1 MSCAW
6 PSSARAIRTP
16 SGSLII
22 SPPPPPC
29 PATRAVIHDF
39 CTTTSNFRHATTLA
53 FLLRALCVALMCSAV
68 LAQHGAPL
76 VNVTALAGA
85 ARDAGNRALQ
95 GASGDVCPD
104 GWTIA
109 IAGSGYCY
117 QDISP
122 SGLFTMPNP
131 SELQPES
138 RAMIDHSRL
147 SLWEAGQRWFTLDQF
162 LAAPSARAMLDML
175 IIDWGAPAGDYP
187 HARGWYSVDGS
198 VVYGRYVGNIGFWS
212 VARLQLASSSA
223 TTSSRPSPTASP
235 TATGTLSS
243 SATPGLAC
251 PSTLFRSLPRT
262 DLVGVPLTDAPLAV
276 PSEGACRIACCGAP
290 GCDGYAFAFTEL
302 RFSSTASCVLLANVS
317 AMAPNNFAT
326 SGLRRNMPSFSPTA
340 SMTMSPSPSSV
351 IFLSP
356 VTVTDLD
363 GRSFYQ
369 GDPGLPHHGPITNL
383 IDGDLATDWDPSC
396 CGTYRLVFTLSALHS
411 ITSIRLSIW
420 QNEFSASHV
429 SIYDAPGGNLL
440 RAMTWPYW
448 NLTTIITIPHYVGD
462 RFYLELTSRNNQVI
476 CNEVSFSG
484 TLASRSPTASS
495 TSAPSSSATH
505 TASPSVSSTLT
516 PGLNCPSSIF
526 RALPHADLVG
536 VVIDMIT
543 VFSQELCRIACCN
556 GVKCQGFAFA
566 RTELRFGAGASCFLY
581 ANITQFIPSSAFSSG
596 ILESTL

>member
-1 MSCAW
+1 MSPALRSLILLALLSTAASEFLPPAS
-6 PSSARAIRTP
+6 PSSGNVDVLVLQPSGATVTQALFYQGAAWYLPLSHVANVHPATCDEARAANLPNVGCFKIGGEIVSYYSQIRLLISDSGQVRVELSDTTYCVSVGMSQWGGTPFYSVRWSGASACLEQSTPAWGSMDLIGTAFALNDSGVFQAAGSDTRAISLVYTDNNQRATFTVDGHCGGFIICTPTCNWGNHLLPLVGIVMTSPSPSATYPSTTP
-16 SGSLII
+16 S
-22 SPPPPPC
+22 
-29 PATRAVIHDF
+29 
-39 CTTTSNFRHATTLA
+39 
-53 FLLRALCVALMCSAV
+53 
-68 LAQHGAPL
+68 
-76 VNVTALAGA
+76 
-85 ARDAGNRALQ
+85 
-95 GASGDVCPD
+95 
-104 GWTIA
+104 
-109 IAGSGYCY
+109 
-117 QDISP
+117 P
-122 SGLFTMPNP
+122 S
-131 SELQPES
+131 
-138 RAMIDHSRL
+138 
-147 SLWEAGQRWFTLDQF
+147 
-162 LAAPSARAMLDML
+162 
-175 IIDWGAPAGDYP
+175 
-187 HARGWYSVDGS
+187 
-198 VVYGRYVGNIGFWS
+198 
-212 VARLQLASSSA
+212 
-223 TTSSRPSPTASP
+223 TSSTN
-235 TATGTLSS
+235 SS
-243 SATPGLAC
+243 MSSLTPGLSC
-251 PSTLFRSLPRT
+251 PPSLFRSLPRT
-262 DLVGVPLTDAPLAV
+262 DLVGAPLTDAPLAV
-276 PSEGACRIACCGAP
+276 ASEGACRIACCDAP

-356 VTVTDLD
+356 VSVTDLD

-369 GDPGLPHHGPITNL
+369 GDPNLPHHGPITNL

-462 RFYLELTSRNNQVI
+462 RFYLEYTSRIHQVI
-476 CNEVSFSG
+476 CNEVSFSI
-484 TLASRSPTASS
+484 APTGSS
-495 TSAPSSSATH
+495 TSAPSAS
-505 TASPSVSSTLT
+505 ASPSVSSTLT
-516 PGLNCPSSIF
+516 PGLNCPSSMF

-536 VVIDMIT
+536 VVIDMIA

-556 GVKCQGFAFA
+556 GVECQGFAFA